1 MIRNITL
8 SVDETLIKQAREKA
22 EKEKT
27 SLNKLF
33 RDWISKYVNREN
45 VGTNYNIL
53 MDSLVSVD
61 SGGKFTRDEMNE
73 R

>member
-8 SVDETLIKQAREKA
+8 SVDETLIKLAREKA
-22 EKEKT
+22 EEEKT

-45 VGTNYNIL
+45 VGANYNIL

-61 SGGKFTRDEMNE
+61 SGGKFTRDGIML
-73 R
+73 

>member
-8 SVDETLIKQAREKA
+8 SVDETLIKLAREKA
-22 EKEKT
+22 EEEKT

-45 VGTNYNIL
+45 VGANYNIL

-61 SGGKFTRDEMNE
+61 SGGKFARDEIML
-73 R
+73 

>member
-61 SGGKFTRDEMNE
+61 SGGKFTRDEMML
-73 R
+73 